1 MNDWFNDNK
10 PMYYVF
16 NLDQYPKL
24 GQHRP
29 YYKVVGSVMCSVLN
43 LNISYRTSDDDHLAS
58 VVNRALLGI
67 IGPTYLNDDAVVLLE
82 IERIACRLLKYMHRH
97 DDPVVISTE
106 VIVKENM
113 LIVGVS
119 QWF

>member
-1 MNDWFNDNK
+1 MNDWFNSNK

-29 YYKVVGSVMCSVLN
+29 YYKTVGHLMSLVLE
-43 LNISYRTSDDDHLAS
+43 LNISYRTSDDLHIAE
-58 VVNRALLGI
+58 VVNRTLLGI
-67 IGPTYLNDDAVVLLE
+67 VDPTYLGDDPVVLLE
-82 IERIACRLLKYMHRH
+82 IERIASRLLKYMHR
-97 DDPVVISTE
+97 DNDPVVISTD